1 MKKKYILKSRLS
13 ESYIC
18 LGLNEDRAEYYDVTK
33 DRSRAHVVDSIAEA
47 NRIKKIATYDHINSR
62 IFEPVAI

>member
-1 MKKKYILKSRLS
+1 MKKKYIIKSRLS

-18 LGLNEDRAEYYDVTK
+18 RGLNEDRAEYYETTK
-33 DRSRAHVVDSIAEA
+33 DRDRALVVESLSEVA
-47 NRIKKIATYDHINSR
+47 RIKRVATYDHINSR